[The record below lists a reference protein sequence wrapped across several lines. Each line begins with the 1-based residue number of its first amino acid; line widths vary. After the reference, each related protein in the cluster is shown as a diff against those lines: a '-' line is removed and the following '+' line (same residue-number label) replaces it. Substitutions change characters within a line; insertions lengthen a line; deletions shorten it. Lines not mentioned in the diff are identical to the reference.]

1 MGRARVTFK
10 ACRRLEFGQVLKVVG
25 GAPEL
30 GGWDCGRAPA
40 MAWGSGDAW
49 ELTLELPEGRHE
61 FKVAVAAPE
70 DACYSDW
77 EGGENRSVQASNPI

>member
-1 MGRARVTFK
+1 M
-10 ACRRLEFGQVLKVVG
+10 LKVVG

-61 FKVAVAAPE
+61 FKVARGSPRGCLLLGLGRWREPLGAGKQP
-70 DACYSDW
+70 DLS
-77 EGGENRSVQASNPI
+77 RP